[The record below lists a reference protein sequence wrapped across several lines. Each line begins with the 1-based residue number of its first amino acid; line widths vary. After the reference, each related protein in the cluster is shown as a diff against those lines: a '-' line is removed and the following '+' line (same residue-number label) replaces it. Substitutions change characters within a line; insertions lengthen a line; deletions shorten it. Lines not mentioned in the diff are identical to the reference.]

1 MPELPEVQLAAD
13 SLGVQIAGA
22 RIVRVERLDW
32 LRMVETP
39 SPEAFIASLA
49 GRQVRG
55 WGRRAKWILLDLDG
69 GWTLALHLRMSGTLT
84 VQPAD
89 AHPDKHTH
97 LVLRLDDGRQIF
109 FRDTR
114 KFGRARLLDASGLKA
129 LDAAHG
135 DEPLSDAFT
144 VERLTEL
151 LQQRKRAIKPLLLD
165 QSVIAGIGN
174 IYADEALWYA
184 RIHPLRPAS
193 TLSPDEMIAL
203 HDGIHVVLRQALTN
217 GGSTLRDYR
226 NSYGARGTNQDHFN
240 VYDREGQPC
249 PRCGATIVKTVIA
262 QRGTHYCPECQV
274 LNAEH
279 YSVRSAHPPRM
290 RSSGR

>member
-13 SLGVQIAGA
+13 SLGVQIAGT

-32 LRMVETP
+32 YRMVETP
-39 SPEAFIASLA
+39 APDTFITLLT

-55 WGRRAKWILLDLDG
+55 WGRRAKWILIDLDS
-69 GWTLALHLRMSGTLT
+69 GWTLALHLRMSGSLT
-84 VQPAD
+84 VQPVD
-89 AHPDKHTH
+89 ALPDPHTH
-97 LVLRLDDGRQIF
+97 LVLRLDDGRQVF
-109 FRDTR
+109 FRDPR
-114 KFGRARLLDASGLKA
+114 KFGRARLLDADGLAA

-144 VERLTEL
+144 VERLAEL
-151 LQQRKRAIKPLLLD
+151 LRGRKRAIKPLLLD

-174 IYADEALWYA
+174 IYADEALWHA

-193 TLSPDEMIAL
+193 DLSTNEVAAL
-203 HDGIHVVLRQALTN
+203 HDGIRTALRQALTN

-240 VYDREGQPC
+240 AYDREGQPC
-249 PRCGATIVKTVIA
+249 PRCSATIIKTVVA
-262 QRGTHYCPECQV
+262 QRGTHYCPACQ
-274 LNAEH
+274 AIP
-279 YSVRSAHPPRM
+279 SAATIR
-290 RSSGR
+290 RE